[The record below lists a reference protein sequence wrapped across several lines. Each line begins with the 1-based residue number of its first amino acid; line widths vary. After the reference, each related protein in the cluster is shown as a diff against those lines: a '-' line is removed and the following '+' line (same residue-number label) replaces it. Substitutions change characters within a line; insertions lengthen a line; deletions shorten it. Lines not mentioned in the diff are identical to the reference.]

1 MKKQLIGI
9 LVFLMVGSLCSCATN
24 TIGSNSSGVLEE
36 DVSVVSSSDESGA
49 TSNATTSAKPTKN
62 TSAQSSSLTST
73 TTLKTDASSDKTAQ
87 MTKTTKTTKT
97 TKMTKTTKTT
107 LTPLTPQATTSTT
120 LSHTHVFGEW
130 KTVVEP
136 DCRSMGERLRSCACG
151 ETERATLPKTAH
163 RYSNNVCAVCGHT
176 KANTFV
182 SDTPAAQ
189 ANTIGAERG
198 DARVTAQGDWLYFA
212 NGRDIVKTK
221 KDGSGRKTV
230 YTVSAGVT
238 CNINIVGDWIYFCV
252 EGSKR
257 DNSYIAKVR
266 TDGAE
271 FEKILNAV
279 LVRDLLIIKDQ
290 MFFTTLVNPYT
301 NYAKDCC
308 PLYLVPTSGGLAKQV
323 HDGYVS
329 NLIADGTYIYFRYA
343 PLDSGSSVCRMKHN
357 AKSKVTLLSNKDV
370 NYFVLQNSRLYYTAG
385 GLDDGCSIVSIG
397 INGGSVTTH
406 GTVPYCD
413 ERITV
418 LGKKLYFNGMPY
430 RKGSVEPDDMLVG
443 VHELNLSTKQQ
454 RFLLEDFD
462 NRYGF
467 AVKNRLFVEK
477 GEDAYSVY
485 DPSTQKWTEIR
496 I

>member
-9 LVFLMVGSLCSCATN
+9 LVFLMVVSLCSCATDA
-24 TIGSNSSGVLEE
+24 IGSNSSGVLEK
-36 DVSVVSSSDESGA
+36 DVSVMSSSDESGD
-49 TSNATTSAKPTKN
+49 TSDATTSAKPTKN
-62 TSAQSSSLTST
+62 TSAQSSSLTSA
-73 TTLKTDASSDKTAQ
+73 TTLKTDASSDKTVH
-87 MTKTTKTTKT
+87 M
-97 TKMTKTTKTT
+97 TKTT
-107 LTPLTPQATTSTT
+107 LTPLISQATTSTT
-120 LSHTHVFGEW
+120 LPHTHAFGEW

-136 DCRSMGERLRSCACG
+136 DCRSMGEQLRSCACG

-198 DARVTAQGDWLYFA
+198 DAKVTAQGDWLYFA

-271 FEKILNAV
+271 FQKILNAV

-308 PLYLVPTSGGLAKQV
+308 PLYLVPTDGGLAKQV

-357 AKSKVTLLSNKDV
+357 VKNKVTLLSNKDV
-370 NYFVLQNSRLYYTAG
+370 NYFVLQNSRLYYTTG
-385 GLDDGCSIVSIG
+385 DLDDGYSIVSIG

-406 GTVPYCD
+406 GTAPYCD
-413 ERITV
+413 EWIAV
-418 LGKKLYFNGMPY
+418 LGQKLYFNGMPY